1 VSEKLSSRYLL
12 NDLIREIFPWTCATA
27 MEQYR
32 RLLTRYG
39 ILRLM
44 LAGVAAEQDKAL
56 DEATIVQTIQVF
68 CRIYQHNALF
78 TRRAESLLVQSE

>member
-1 VSEKLSSRYLL
+1 
-12 NDLIREIFPWTCATA
+12 
-27 MEQYR
+27 MEHYR

-44 LAGVAAEQDKAL
+44 LAGVAAEQGRVL
-56 DEATIVQTIQVF
+56 DTETIVQTIQVF

-78 TRRAESLLVQSE
+78 TKRAESLLAQSEWTQLDRLYALLH